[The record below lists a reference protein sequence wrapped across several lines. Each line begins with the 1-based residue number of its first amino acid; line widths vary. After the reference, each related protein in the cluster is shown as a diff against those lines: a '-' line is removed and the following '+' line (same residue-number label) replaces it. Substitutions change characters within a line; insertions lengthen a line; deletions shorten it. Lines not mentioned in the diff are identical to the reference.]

1 MGNDDTVTSTRSD
14 SVELHR
20 TMFIRQARKSH
31 ISMPCVACSLR
42 SHISAF
48 WRFGQGTLIHAEPIR
63 LVSLIAMS
71 CLADKKKA
79 HIDDG
84 ESILLGSLRPLAAN
98 SRKAMVSK
106 RKLLCHWR
114 EVDASRARCAEARVR
129 PALF

>member
-31 ISMPCVACSLR
+31 VFVPRVACSLR
-42 SHISAF
+42 SHNSAC

-79 HIDDG
+79 YVDDG
-84 ESILLGSLRPLAAN
+84 ESILLGSLRPLAH

-106 RKLLCHWR
+106 RKLLCHWKD
-114 EVDASRARCAEARVR
+114 VDASRARCAEARVR
-129 PALF
+129 PTLF